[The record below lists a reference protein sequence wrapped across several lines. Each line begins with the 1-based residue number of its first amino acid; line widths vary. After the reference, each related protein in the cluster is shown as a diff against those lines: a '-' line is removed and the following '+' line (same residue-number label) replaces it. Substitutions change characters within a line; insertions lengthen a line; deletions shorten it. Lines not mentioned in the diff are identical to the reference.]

1 MIILD
6 TNVVSEYTRSDCD
19 RRVLR
24 FVSAILLREVWITSI
39 TTAELLDGIALM
51 PDGRRRRE
59 LSGITARVVEQ
70 ELGGRVLA
78 FDRLDSVEYASV
90 RALRARAGRPIDV
103 MDAQIA
109 AIARRHRATLV
120 TRNVR
125 DFEGCGI
132 EVVNPWE

>member
-6 TNVVSEYTRSDCD
+6 TNVVSEYSRSDCD

>member
-6 TNVVSEYTRSDCD
+6 TNVVSEYTRSDYD